1 MLKPVGAVIAPYRKL
16 PFGVYI
22 LFIARVINR
31 MGDFV
36 NFFLTL
42 YLTRY
47 LGFNEKQTGMVL
59 SLVGLSM
66 MAGALFGGKMTDAA
80 GRKKV
85 MLFLQSIGVVC
96 IMACGFI
103 PDKPLV
109 ALLLLVFT
117 FFNGAVKP
125 INTSL
130 MTDMTSRDQRSA
142 AYSLLYLG
150 INIGVALGPIIAG
163 FLFDHHRRWIFW
175 GDGVTT
181 IITLILIILFIREPK
196 RDEMHLEEEE
206 KAVEGNSIK
215 ALLQIPVLAVYT
227 LLSVGAAFLY
237 SQNNFTLALHV
248 ETFFAQGSARLFGM
262 VMSFNAVTVLI
273 LTPLLN
279 HFFGEKPAL
288 QRIAAGQ
295 ILYGIGFGLLAFP
308 LALKSWL
315 LLSTLIWTTGEIL
328 HATSGGVFVANH
340 TPVNHRGR
348 FNSLFLVTK
357 GAGQALGPLV
367 SGFVLAHGGFSVMW
381 GVCFAAGVLL
391 FMAMLALDR
400 ADRRMKTIK
409 ELS

>member
-1 MLKPVGAVIAPYRKL
+1 YV
-16 PFGVYI
+16 
-22 LFIARVINR
+22 LFFARVINR

-42 YLTRY
+42 YLSRY
-47 LGFNEKQTGMVL
+47 LGFDEKQTGMVL

-80 GRKKV
+80 GRKKLMV
-85 MLFLQSIGVVC
+85 VLQSIAVCC
-96 IMACGFI
+96 IMTCGFM
-103 PDKPLV
+103 PDKPQV

-130 MTDMTSRDQRSA
+130 MTDMTTRDQRSA

-150 INIGVALGPIIAG
+150 INIGVALGPIVAG

-175 GDGVTT
+175 GDGLTT
-181 IITLILIILFIREPK
+181 VVTLILIILFIREPK
-196 RDEMHLEEEE
+196 REEMHLEEAE
-206 KAVEGNSIK
+206 KEVEGSSIT

-248 ETFFAQGSARLFGM
+248 ESLFSEGSARLFGLM
-262 VMSFNAVTVLI
+262 MSFNAVTVLV

-279 HFFGEKPAL
+279 HFFGDKPPL

-295 ILYGIGFGLLAFP
+295 ILYGIGFGILAFP
-308 LALKSWL
+308 LAMKGWL
-315 LLSTLIWTTGEIL
+315 FLSTLIWTTGEIL

-348 FNSLFLVTK
+348 FNSLFLLTK

-367 SGFVLAHGGFSVMW
+367 SGFVLAHGGFSMMW
-381 GVCFAAGVLL
+381 GVCFVTGVLL

-400 ADRRMKTIK
+400 TDRRHKV
-409 ELS
+409 LA